1 MKIILIILA
10 VIAGIIVLGLIIALF
25 VKKDYSVVRQVVI
38 ARPKQQVFDYIRF
51 LKNQDNFSKWAS
63 MDPAMKKE
71 YKGTDGT
78 AGFVSSWDSEQK
90 NVGKGEQEILNVVEG
105 ERITYEI
112 RFIKPFEAKAQAYML
127 LESSGADKTT
137 VKWGFQSRMNYP
149 MNLMLLL
156 TNMEHSIGEDFTIGL
171 NNLKNILKKN

>member
-10 VIAGIIVLGLIIALF
+10 VIAGIILLGLIIALF
-25 VKKDYSVVRQVVI
+25 VKKDYSVERQVAI
-38 ARPKQQVFDYIRF
+38 ARPKQQVFDYIKL

-71 YKGTDGT
+71 YRGTDGT
-78 AGFVSSWDSEQK
+78 PGFVSAWESEQK
-90 NVGKGEQEILNVVEG
+90 NVGKGEQEILKIIEG
-105 ERITYEI
+105 ERIDYEI
-112 RFIKPFEAKAQAYML
+112 RFIKPFEAKAQAYL
-127 LESSGADKTT
+127 VLESSGADKTI

-156 TNMEHSIGEDFTIGL
+156 TNMKRAIGEDFNTGL
-171 NNLKNILKKN
+171 HNLKNILERN